1 MITNYLNPLLILIIM
16 TTLIIVDK
24 NGTLKTSSIKEY
36 KEEDLFKKCG
46 FRKAD
51 GFNKDTEWKLKIDG
65 TSYIVKLYGK
75 TTGRA
80 NSENKYD
87 FPPPSDNT
95 LFFGS
100 CLLIGFQKTET
111 TPCDLS
117 LELWEK
123 MYEKLFGGF
132 EDLAATQ
139 AEDDAEVDELASID
153 AKFKTKDGYLK
164 DGFVVDD
171 NEESSANTEEGDVSF
186 STGEEDATS
195 EYGTEDADELLE
207 NVLSELEEDEYDYSD
222 EEDIEIELNI

>member
-24 NGTLKTSSIKEY
+24 NGTLKATTIKEY
-36 KEEDLFKKCG
+36 KEEELFKKCG
-46 FRKAD
+46 FKKAD
-51 GFNKDTEWKLKIDG
+51 GFNKDTEWKLKLDG
-65 TSYIVKLYGK
+65 TSYVVKLYGK
-75 TTGRA
+75 TNGRA

-100 CLLIGFQKTET
+100 CLLIGFQNKET

-139 AEDDAEVDELASID
+139 AEDDNEEDELSKID

-171 NEESSANTEEGDVSF
+171 NENISGESEDEDESF
-186 STGEEDATS
+186 STGEEGATS
-195 EYGTEDADELLE
+195 ELE
-207 NVLSELEEDEYDYSD
+207 TDDNLVLEEILSELDEEEYDYSD
-222 EEDIEIELNI
+222 EEGIDIELNL